1 VEADVAAAL
10 ESRGASREGVDTLL
24 DRFALGHLRDRYPL
38 DLSAGEQER
47 TALAVALAGRPAVLL
62 LDEPTRGMDALRK
75 LELAELFRHLR
86 EEGVTILM
94 ATHDV
99 ELVAQVATRVILLG
113 DGGVVAQGGTREV
126 LAGSL
131 TFGTQMNR
139 VFGNGWLTVDDVVQ
153 RSIADWDNAHV
164 DARAAGM
171 D

>member
-1 VEADVAAAL
+1 
-10 ESRGASREGVDTLL
+10 
-24 DRFALGHLRDRYPL
+24 
-38 DLSAGEQER
+38 
-47 TALAVALAGRPAVLL
+47 LAGDPQALL

-75 LELAELFRHLR
+75 RELAELFLELR
-86 EEGVTILM
+86 ARGVAVLM

-99 ELVAQVATRVILLG
+99 ELVARVVTRVVLLG

-139 VFGNGWLTVDDVVQ
+139 VFGNGWLTVDDVVH
-153 RSIADWDNAHV
+153 APLPDWDNAPV
-164 DARAAGM
+164 EMQRLGM